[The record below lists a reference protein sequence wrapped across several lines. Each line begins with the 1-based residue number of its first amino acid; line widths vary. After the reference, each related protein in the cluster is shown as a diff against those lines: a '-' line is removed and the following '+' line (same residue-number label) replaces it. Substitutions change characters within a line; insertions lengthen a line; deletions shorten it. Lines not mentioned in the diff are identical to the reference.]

1 MAEQYVDF
9 TGVETTFHDDEAVF
23 TSVTVPFDSDMNA
36 KLEAILRA
44 AQAYSE
50 GEPMRY
56 TYWLTQG
63 PQFETVAEVNAIER
77 LGGDM
82 VGMTM
87 PREAK
92 LAAELASPTLPFA
105 SLQTGRQGAIQQ
117 TTPKPLTTKPS
128 LPRPTTVWTPFGHAS
143 LACLSDTNMIHG
155 PLVFLF
161 MNGRSVEQWMNHEPL
176 NEWEEMMKK
185 VAAFH
190 AKHDFAGQ
198 NGHDMGYRLAL
209 TIEELGELAAA
220 VTKGKPL
227 EECAEEMADVL
238 ILLMGHSLAMELD
251 LKAAFEKKYA
261 RIMKREALQG
271 RLGVRVTE
279 YRPE

>member
-1 MAEQYVDF
+1 MMDGRA
-9 TGVETTFHDDEAVF
+9 TFA
-23 TSVTVPFDSDMNA
+23 
-36 KLEAILRA
+36 L
-44 AQAYSE
+44 
-50 GEPMRY
+50 
-56 TYWLTQG
+56 
-63 PQFETVAEVNAIER
+63 
-77 LGGDM
+77 
-82 VGMTM
+82 
-87 PREAK
+87 
-92 LAAELASPTLPFA
+92 
-105 SLQTGRQGAIQQ
+105 
-117 TTPKPLTTKPS
+117 
-128 LPRPTTVWTPFGHAS
+128 
-143 LACLSDTNMIHG
+143 
-155 PLVFLF
+155 
-161 MNGRSVEQWMNHEPL
+161 MNGRSVEQWMNHEPQT
-176 NEWEEMMKK
+176 EWDVMMKK

-251 LKAAFEKKYA
+251 LKAAFEKKYT
-261 RIMKREALQG
+261 RIMQRQALQG